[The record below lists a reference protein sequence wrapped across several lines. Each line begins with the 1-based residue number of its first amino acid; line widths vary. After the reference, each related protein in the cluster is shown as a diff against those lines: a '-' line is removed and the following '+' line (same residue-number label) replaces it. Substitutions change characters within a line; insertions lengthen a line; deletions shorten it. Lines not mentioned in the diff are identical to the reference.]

1 MPALS
6 PLLVRILASAI
17 AAAMIGANRLCGILR
32 VAAYILFTIFILL
45 PLAFVI
51 RKTRREDAAPHPRT
65 QAARPSMR
73 TRSIRLRS
81 IEARART

>member
-1 MPALS
+1 MPSPS
-6 PLLVRILASAI
+6 PLLVRIIAGAI
-17 AAAMIGANRLCGILR
+17 VAAMIGADRLCGILR
-32 VAAYILFTIFILL
+32 VGAYVIFTVFILL

-51 RKTRREDAAPHPRT
+51 RRTRREGAAFHRRT

-81 IEARART
+81 MAARADT